1 MDEDSTVAAVPSS
14 LHLKW
19 GWLLATGVALV
30 LLGTVALGDTIAVT
44 VVSVFLLG
52 WLLIASGVV
61 HVVHLVR
68 HTELRSF
75 WHIAGA
81 IFDFAA
87 GSYLIANPAF
97 GALTVTIVLAGFFMA
112 SGITRLAGVFRVNL
126 PHKFWPVL
134 NGIVSILLGILLWI
148 HWPTSGLWFIGFA
161 IGIELIIRGWT
172 WILLA
177 FALRSRPVLRAEPA
191 GGG

>member
-1 MDEDSTVAAVPSS
+1 METTSPIAGTFAT
-14 LHLKW
+14 LHRKW
-19 GWLLATGVALV
+19 GWLLLMGVALV
-30 LLGTVALGDTIAVT
+30 LLGTVALGDTLAVT

-61 HVVHLVR
+61 HVAHLVR

-81 IFDFAA
+81 VFDFAA
-87 GSYLIANPAF
+87 GFYLIANPAL
-97 GALTVTIVLAGFFMA
+97 GALTLTLVLAVFFLA
-112 SGITRLAGVFRVNL
+112 SGITRLIGLFRMNL
-126 PHKFWPVL
+126 PHKFWPIL
-134 NGIVSILLGILLWI
+134 NSIISILLGILLGV

-172 WILLA
+172 WIMLA
-177 FALRSRPVLRAEPA
+177 VALRSRPALLAKPA
-191 GGG
+191 